1 MTKTTKKRARRSTTL
16 LFALFFFV
24 LLGAL
29 TRVCDGAGYYA
40 YYKRR
45 HDDNDDKVYCYNGA
59 DHQNTGDPRD
69 CFNTCD
75 SCSSCDS
82 FVYKVSDKQCQ
93 FLNHNSYGKTEGD
106 SNYEWYR
113 PIEIKLTNTDFE
125 THVAGCLAE
134 APVDGL
140 CKEYGGRGFS
150 GSDNLNIGSMPDWD
164 VSKVTDM
171 ETAFRDKTTFNGDL
185 SNWDVSK
192 VTSMNRMFYNAEDFN
207 QDISNWNV
215 ASVEDMNGMFYD
227 AEDFNQDISNWNVA
241 SVEDM
246 NRMFKTAI
254 AFNKD
259 ISGWNV
265 LKVET
270 MGEMFCEASTFNHFV
285 GGWTE
290 NSALT
295 STNMFQGATAFLE
308 KYTSAS
314 CGISAKPSE
323 CRVPLT
329 DGTFSEAIADCL
341 LQASTSGEC
350 ETYGASSGYGV
361 MPDWDVSGVT
371 DMSEAFKDKDTF
383 NADLSSWDVSS
394 VENMENM
401 FYNAQAFN
409 RNIGNWNVAK
419 VENMN
424 RMFYNAEAFNQN
436 IEDWNVASVENMENM
451 FYGASIF
458 NKDISGWDV
467 SQVETMQEMFY
478 GASSFDQDISGWD
491 VAKVGTM
498 EKMFYLASSFN
509 QDVSDW
515 SVSASATITDMF
527 TGSAFAKSR
536 LLIEVTV
543 SNDGATTSDE
553 EFALGVSVSA
563 NACTGTDSSCDL
575 SGGGTST
582 ETDDARAEG
591 GLYCDVSV
599 HTQGTTCSSPSISG
613 TIECMSWPNFYNH
626 AKASAYR
633 YALTTTESGGSVIAG
648 DYTVSYTCEWKF
660 KGTNEAPGASM
671 NIATAQGTAAFK
683 VAQGCSDTL
692 PTALSTISLPDLF
705 VLSVPEFLAVTDS
718 DDCDNVETILETA
731 FRKYDT
737 SPLDGTLHASE
748 WEKAFLQHDVSTRY
762 VKSEYNSA
770 SFTLSQVINSAM
782 LPLVCEKAKDGFSS
796 ADVYFDSITYPDKNT
811 VVDSGSEELD
821 SCNDATEKLTV
832 TLGFGTTP
840 TSSDAVCVYSD
851 GYLFKDYESE
861 DFSSKTFEDKR
872 PSMRTGDDAI

>member
-1 MTKTTKKRARRSTTL
+1 MRLLFGVSLLSLSSLSLFRRGELTLVWRAESEKAKTNKEEKKKKKNEMTRKKSDREEERLSCLSVPLVSRLQSLVSPQTIEQTIVADSVTFLLRYFLSPQVPPTEREAHNNNKNKNKKKKTANREEREAAPASASETRLYRGTMMSSSSSLRNVLMTKTTKKRARRSTTL

-45 HDDNDDKVYCYNGA
+45 HDDIDDKVYCYNGA

-82 FVYKVSDKQCQ
+82 FVYKESGKQCQ
-93 FLNHNSYGKTEGD
+93 FLNHNSYGKTEGN

-113 PIEIKLTNTDFE
+113 PIENKLTNTDFE

-192 VTSMNRMFYNAEDFN
+192 VTSMNRMFY
-207 QDISNWNV
+207 
-215 ASVEDMNGMFYD
+215 D

-241 SVEDM
+241 SVTDM
-246 NRMFKTAI
+246 YRMFKTAI
-254 AFNKD
+254 A
-259 ISGWNV
+259 
-265 LKVET
+265 
-270 MGEMFCEASTFNHFV
+270 
-285 GGWTE
+285 
-290 NSALT
+290 
-295 STNMFQGATAFLE
+295 
-308 KYTSAS
+308 
-314 CGISAKPSE
+314 
-323 CRVPLT
+323 
-329 DGTFSEAIADCL
+329 
-341 LQASTSGEC
+341 
-350 ETYGASSGYGV
+350 
-361 MPDWDVSGVT
+361 
-371 DMSEAFKDKDTF
+371 
-383 NADLSSWDVSS
+383 
-394 VENMENM
+394 
-401 FYNAQAFN
+401 
-409 RNIGNWNVAK
+409 
-419 VENMN
+419 
-424 RMFYNAEAFNQN
+424 
-436 IEDWNVASVENMENM
+436 
-451 FYGASIF
+451 F

-478 GASSFDQDISGWD
+478 GASTFNQDISGWD
-491 VAKVGTM
+491 VAKVETM

-527 TGSAFAKSR
+527 TGSAFAESR
-536 LLIEVTV
+536 LHLEVTV

-599 HTQGTTCSSPSISG
+599 HT
-613 TIECMSWPNFYNH
+613 
-626 AKASAYR
+626 
-633 YALTTTESGGSVIAG
+633 
-648 DYTVSYTCEWKF
+648 
-660 KGTNEAPGASM
+660 
-671 NIATAQGTAAFK
+671 
-683 VAQGCSDTL
+683 
-692 PTALSTISLPDLF
+692 
-705 VLSVPEFLAVTDS
+705 
-718 DDCDNVETILETA
+718 
-731 FRKYDT
+731 
-737 SPLDGTLHASE
+737 
-748 WEKAFLQHDVSTRY
+748 
-762 VKSEYNSA
+762 
-770 SFTLSQVINSAM
+770 
-782 LPLVCEKAKDGFSS
+782 
-796 ADVYFDSITYPDKNT
+796 
-811 VVDSGSEELD
+811 
-821 SCNDATEKLTV
+821 
-832 TLGFGTTP
+832 
-840 TSSDAVCVYSD
+840 
-851 GYLFKDYESE
+851 
-861 DFSSKTFEDKR
+861 
-872 PSMRTGDDAI
+872 